1 MQIEITDNEIEETEK
16 LLLPNGLTFDKERR
30 DFIKDLTTLDL
41 QAVPGSGKTTA
52 LLSKLII
59 LGNKLPF
66 DNGSGILVISH
77 TNAAVDEIKKRITSF
92 APKLFEYPNF
102 VGTVQSFVDTFL
114 AIPFYTNEL
123 KHRPYRI
130 DDEIF
135 NELCERKFKYGNDK
149 FLYML
154 KGKNSELAETWLKS
168 LRLNSNN
175 EITMSTKLP
184 GKDTPSY
191 KGLYAFKESCINQGV
206 FTYSEAYSLAQLFIK
221 KYPIIKN
228 LLKKRFSFVFIDE
241 MQDIEEDKYE
251 LLENLFYEPNNND
264 LCFQR
269 IGDINQSI
277 YSQGTEN
284 KSCVWTFRNK
294 KLQIC
299 GSQRLNPQIA
309 NVVQRFSIEKQI
321 IVGRRKNPDNSEI
334 NIKPHLI
341 VYEKTSIRKVI
352 QKFIEIIKELKDTN
366 ILLQS
371 NNEKYIVT
379 GWRKIIE
386 NKTEDKYCISDYW
399 QDFGIENVKNK
410 IDFNTLDAY
419 LKYFDTTYFTLESIR
434 KNILNALI
442 KILRLENVRD
452 SDNHLFTKRTMIDF
466 IKDSKDTLYEDF
478 KLNLFKWCTGIINND
493 SSVIQGIKNYIPD
506 FLKLFNSEYKNSRS
520 FVETTR
526 GELVPVQTEKQNN
539 IVYNNDIKVNIQTV
553 HSVKGQ
559 TCTGLLYLE
568 TFNGKAKSQKIYES
582 QKLSESICGTDFS
595 DLPNQS
601 DYIKTAA
608 KMMYVGFS
616 RPTHLLCFAVQKDRF
631 DEYLSTINTEEWEIV
646 NI

>member
-16 LLLPNGLTFDKERR
+16 LLLPNGLSFDKERR
-30 DFIKDLTTLDL
+30 DFIKNLTTLDL

-59 LGNKLPF
+59 LGNKLPL
-66 DNGSGILVISH
+66 DDGAGILVISH
-77 TNAAVDEIKKRITSF
+77 TNAAVDEIKNRIGLFS
-92 APKLFEYPNF
+92 PKLFEYPNF
-102 VGTVQSFVDTFL
+102 IGTVQSFVDTFL
-114 AIPFYTNEL
+114 AIPFYTNEY

-130 DDEIF
+130 DDEIYYERCEKVVNSYNPLSGWLNNQRNPVNVLF
-135 NELCERKFKYGNDK
+135 SLELSPQRNLSYVNGLKDRTKPTFQNLERFKLNTLNDGI
-149 FLYML
+149 L
-154 KGKNSELAETWLKS
+154 K
-168 LRLNSNN
+168 
-175 EITMSTKLP
+175 
-184 GKDTPSY
+184 
-191 KGLYAFKESCINQGV
+191 
-206 FTYSEAYSLAQLFIK
+206 YSEAIVLATEFINT
-221 KYPIIKN
+221 YPFITNIM
-228 LLKKRFSFVFIDE
+228 KKRFRFVFIDE
-241 MQDIEEDKYE
+241 MQDIEEEKYT
-251 LLENLFYEPNNND
+251 LLEKLFYEPNNAN

-284 KSCVWTFRNK
+284 NSCVWTFRNN

-321 IVGRRKNPDNSEI
+321 IEGRQKNPDDSEI

-341 VYEKTSIRKVI
+341 VYEKTSIKKVI
-352 QKFIEIIKELKDTN
+352 PKFIEIIKELKEKN
-366 ILLQS
+366 ILIQP
-371 NNEKYIVT
+371 NNEKFIVA

-386 NKTEDKYCISDYW
+386 DKTEDKYCISDYW
-399 QDFGIENVKNK
+399 QEFAIENVKNK

-419 LKYFDTTYFTLESIR
+419 LKNFDTTYFTLESIR

-452 SDNHLFTKRTMIDF
+452 SHNHLYTKRTMIDF

-478 KLNLFKWCTGIINND
+478 KLKLFKWCTGIINND

-506 FLKLFNSEYKNSRS
+506 FLKLFNSEYKNSRT
-520 FVETTR
+520 FVETTSV
-526 GELVPVQTEKQNN
+526 ELVSVQTEKQNN
-539 IVYNNDIKVNIQTV
+539 IVYCNDIKVNIQTV

-559 TCTGLLYLE
+559 TCTVLLYLE
-568 TFNGKAKSQKIYES
+568 TFNGKGKSQKTYES

-631 DEYLSTINTEEWEIV
+631 DEYLSNINTKEWEIV